1 MPVDHHDLK
10 IIKLV
15 DATSYAVDPNNPN
28 ARTDDGLLLPAVQD
42 HGLLL
47 PAVQTDEA
55 VTFTAIALAESGGNP
70 DAMVDGRD
78 FVIWQRGNATP
89 GPDDNV
95 GLPAVQTDNGLLLP
109 AVQDHG
115 LLLPAVRIGDGEAS
129 ISNTPGALLFR
140 FESDPVPQ
148 GGVQKGDWITDV
160 TYGLLGQPTVATET
174 VTIAHEGFLLI

>member
-1 MPVDHHDLK
+1 MPADHHDLK

-28 ARTDDGLLLPAVQD
+28 AKTDDGLLLPAVRD

-78 FVIWQRGNATP
+78 FLIWQRGNATP

-109 AVQDHG
+109 AVQDHA
-115 LLLPAVRIGDGEAS
+115 LLLPAVRIGDGEA
-129 ISNTPGALLFR
+129 NTPGALLFR
-140 FESDPVPQ
+140 FESDPVSQ
-148 GGVQKGDWITDV
+148 DGVHKGSWITDV
-160 TYGLLGQPTVATET
+160 TYELLGQPTVATET